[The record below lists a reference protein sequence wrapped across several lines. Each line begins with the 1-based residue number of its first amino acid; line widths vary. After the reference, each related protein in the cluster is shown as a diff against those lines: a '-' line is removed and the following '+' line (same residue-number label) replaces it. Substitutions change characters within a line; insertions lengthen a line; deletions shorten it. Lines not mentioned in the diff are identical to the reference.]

1 MIGLFVTIIII
12 FAFTILSWIVKRRA
26 SDKRDAELIS
36 LDTNRVY
43 PLSSN
48 KRELRIGR
56 SKDNDIIVSDR
67 WASRRHCL
75 IEISSN
81 GYIIRDLNSRNGTI
95 INGEILRNGNYKELK
110 NGDVIRVGNARFKFS
125 YNAFEPSTP
134 SPVTPKGYINISQ
147 TPITVLQKVG
157 EGGMAEVFKVRIGN
171 SNSIAAL
178 KVLRKQFATED
189 LIIKRFEREIKI
201 HSSLRHPNIVAY
213 LGSGR
218 INSINTPY
226 SRLIG
231 LPALLMEFE
240 NSPTIFS
247 KYTAYRIKV
256 PIRTAVNIAVQVC
269 DALSY
274 IHSQEFIHRDI
285 KPSNIFLGRR
295 VKIADF
301 GIAKFKGV
309 VTTISI
315 DTSVL
320 GTIKYVSPEI
330 ARGIKEIDERSDLY
344 SLGVVLYEMVAGR
357 PPFEG
362 NFYTLL
368 EKHIRE
374 APIPPN
380 RFNSLI
386 PSKLNYIIM
395 KLLKKDPGQR
405 YRSAIE
411 LKQDLMSL

>member
-26 SDKRDAELIS
+26 PDKRDAELIS

>member
-1 MIGLFVTIIII
+1 
-12 FAFTILSWIVKRRA
+12 
-26 SDKRDAELIS
+26 
-36 LDTNRVY
+36 
-43 PLSSN
+43 
-48 KRELRIGR
+48 
-56 SKDNDIIVSDR
+56 
-67 WASRRHCL
+67 
-75 IEISSN
+75 
-81 GYIIRDLNSRNGTI
+81 
-95 INGEILRNGNYKELK
+95 
-110 NGDVIRVGNARFKFS
+110 
-125 YNAFEPSTP
+125 
-134 SPVTPKGYINISQ
+134 
-147 TPITVLQKVG
+147 
-157 EGGMAEVFKVRIGN
+157 
-171 SNSIAAL
+171 
-178 KVLRKQFATED
+178 
-189 LIIKRFEREIKI
+189 
-201 HSSLRHPNIVAY
+201 

-374 APIPPN
+374 VPIPPN